1 MSATSM
7 PARSAGRGSGGPRRT
22 SSGGL
27 RRKTSS
33 AAIAD
38 RLATIVLWG
47 TGAFVLLLLGSIILH
62 FAMAAWGVVSP
73 GFVLEDPS
81 DTALGGILP
90 VLWNSIYMLGLTML
104 IAVPLGILGGI
115 YMSEYA
121 RDTGVLGTVTGAIRF
136 AQEAIS
142 SVPSIVVGLFGLILF
157 VDTFRWGFT
166 ALGGALALTFFNLPL
181 MTRLAEQAF
190 RGVPRDERSASLA
203 LGASKWQT
211 IRHVVVPLAIPGLIT
226 GVILTAG
233 RVFGEAAVLLFTSGI
248 GTPPHYDFTSFSG
261 MQWNGLVPDFNS
273 AWWHASP
280 WSPLRPATT
289 LSVYIW
295 KLNSEGLGSYVRQI
309 VDGSAAILIAMV
321 LLFNLGARG
330 LGRLLTK
337 RLTAS

>member
-1 MSATSM
+1 MTATS
-7 PARSAGRGSGGPRRT
+7 ASASGGGSRRAAPDPRA
-22 SSGGL
+22 SL
-27 RRKTSS
+27 RGRSRS
-33 AAIAD
+33 ILAD
-38 RLATIVLWG
+38 RVATTVLWG
-47 TGAFVLLLLGSIILH
+47 TGAFVLVLLGAIILH
-62 FAMAAWGVVSP
+62 FAIAAWTVVSP
-73 GFVLEDPS
+73 SFVLADPS
-81 DTALGGILP
+81 DADLGGVFP
-90 VLWNSIYMLGLTML
+90 VLWNSIYMLTLTML

-121 RDTGVLGTVTGAIRF
+121 RETGWLGSVTGVIRF

-142 SVPSIVVGLFGLILF
+142 SVPSIVVGLFGLIVF

-181 MTRLAEQAF
+181 MTRLAEQAL
-190 RGVPRDERSASLA
+190 RAVPRDERSASLA
-203 LGASKWQT
+203 LGATKWQT
-211 IRHVVVPLAIPGLIT
+211 IRHVVLPLAIPGLIT

-248 GTPPHYDFTSFSG
+248 GTPAHYDFTNFSG
-261 MQWNGLVPDFNS
+261 FGLDFN
-273 AWWHASP
+273 AGWWHSSP

-321 LLFNLGARG
+321 LIFNLGARG

-337 RLTAS
+337 RLTAA

>member
-1 MSATSM
+1 MNSTAKSARGPGNSGGS
-7 PARSAGRGSGGPRRT
+7 SAGK
-22 SSGGL
+22 L
-27 RRKTSS
+27 RRRRSTS
-33 AAIAD
+33 IVAD
-38 RLATIVLWG
+38 RLATVVLWG
-47 TGAFVLLLLGSIILH
+47 TGGFVLLLLGSIILH
-62 FAMAAWGVVSP
+62 FALAAWGVVSP
-73 GFVLEDPS
+73 SFVLEDPS

-90 VLWNSIYMLGLTML
+90 VLWNSIYMLALTML

-121 RDTGVLGTVTGAIRF
+121 KETGPLGAVTSAIRF

-157 VDTFRWGFT
+157 VDTFKWGFT

-181 MTRLAEQAF
+181 MTRLAEQAL

-248 GTPPHYDFTSFSG
+248 GTPAHYDFTSFKG
-261 MQWNGLVPDFNS
+261 FGLDFNS
-273 AWWHASP
+273 GWWHTSP

-321 LLFNLGARG
+321 LIFNLGARG
-330 LGRLLTK
+330 LGRLLSK